1 MATFDQNRRD
11 ALKLFGVGGIV
22 FASGLAGCAHRA
34 SANAG
39 AGAGH
44 RQRDF
49 YFLQL
54 SDTHW
59 GYSGAANPDAAQTL
73 RQTVEQINRSGA
85 RPDFIIF
92 TGDLTHTTD
101 DAAVRRQR
109 LGQFKD
115 IVAGLDVKQLRFIP
129 GEHDASLDQGAAF
142 RDLIGP
148 LSYSFD
154 WKGIHFVALDN
165 VSTPNATLGQEQLA
179 WLSRDLS
186 TTDASLPVVV
196 FAHRPLFDLYPQ
208 WDWTTADGAQAI
220 QILQTR
226 KQVTVFYG
234 HIHQEHHHLTGSIAH
249 HAARSLIF
257 PLPAPGSLPK
267 KAPIPWNPSSPDHGL
282 GFRQVG
288 PFMDLG
294 ATVREVPFAT
304 GLADSKV
311 RTVKIVAGMFDFR
324 PSRIE
329 LELGAPAI
337 LELTS
342 ADRHHGFNA
351 PDFNLRADIAPGVTT
366 RLHLQPT
373 KAGIFPFH
381 CDAFCGEG
389 HDMMSGEIV
398 VASRI

>member
-11 ALKLFGVGGIV
+11 ALKLFGMGGIV
-22 FASGLAGCAHRA
+22 FASGLTGCAHRA
-34 SANAG
+34 SALAG
-39 AGAGH
+39 TDVRASP
-44 RQRDF
+44 QDF

-73 RQTVEQINRSGA
+73 RQTVDQINRSGA

-101 DAAVRRQR
+101 DPAVRRQR

-129 GEHDASLDQGAAF
+129 GEHDASLDLGTAF
-142 RDLIGP
+142 REIIGP

-154 WKGIHFVALDN
+154 WKGIHFIALDN
-165 VSTPNATLGQEQLA
+165 VSNPNATLGQEQIA
-179 WLSRDLS
+179 WLGRDLAA
-186 TTDASLPVVV
+186 TDARLPVVV

-208 WDWTTADGAQAI
+208 WDWTTADGAEAI
-220 QILQTR
+220 RVLQTR

-234 HIHQEHHHLTGSIAH
+234 HIHQEHHHMTGAIAH

-257 PLPAPGSLPK
+257 PLPTPGSLPK
-267 KAPIPWNPSSPDHGL
+267 KAPAPWDPSSADHGL

-288 PFMDLG
+288 PFTGLD
-294 ATVREVPFAT
+294 TPVREVPFA
-304 GLADSKV
+304 SKTASAAAK
-311 RTVKIVAGMFDFR
+311 TVPVVASMFEFR
-324 PSRIE
+324 PSRIV
-329 LELGAPAI
+329 LELGSPTI

-342 ADRHHGFNA
+342 ADRHHGFNV
-351 PDFNLRADIAPGVTT
+351 PDLHLRADIQPGATT
-366 RLHLQPT
+366 RLQIQPT
-373 KAGIFPFH
+373 TAGTFPFH
-381 CDAFCGEG
+381 CDVLCGDG
-389 HDMMSGEIV
+389 HDIMSGEIV
-398 VASRI
+398 VSSRT

>member
-11 ALKLFGVGGIV
+11 ALKLFGMGGVV

-34 SANAG
+34 SATAG
-39 AGAGH
+39 AKLG
-44 RQRDF
+44 QQDF

-59 GYSGAANPDAAQTL
+59 GYSGAANPDASRTL

-101 DAAVRRQR
+101 DAALRRQR

-115 IVAGLDVKQLRFIP
+115 IVSGLDVKQLRFIP
-129 GEHDASLDQGAAF
+129 GEHDASLDGGAAF
-142 RDLIGP
+142 RELIGP
-148 LSYSFD
+148 LSCAFD

-165 VSTPNATLGQEQLA
+165 VSAPNATLGQEQIA
-179 WLSRDLS
+179 WLRSDLAA
-186 TTDASLPVVV
+186 TDSSLPVVV

-208 WDWTTADGAQAI
+208 WDWTTADGAEAI

-226 KQVTVFYG
+226 RLVTVFYG
-234 HIHQEHHHLTGSIAH
+234 HIHQEHHHMTGAIAH

-267 KAPIPWNPSSPDHGL
+267 KAPAPWDPSSPDHGL
-282 GFRQVG
+282 GFRHVG
-288 PFMDLG
+288 PYTELG
-294 ATVREVPFAT
+294 ATVREVPFTT
-304 GLADSKV
+304 GLATTEPK
-311 RTVKIVAGMFDFR
+311 TVKVVASMFDFR

-337 LELTS
+337 LELAS

-351 PDFNLRADIAPGVTT
+351 PDFNLRADITPGTTT
-366 RLHLQPT
+366 RLRIQPT
-373 KAGIFPFH
+373 KIGSFPFH
-381 CDAFCGEG
+381 CDVFCGEG

-398 VASRI
+398 VSSRT